1 MGNTRISP
9 MRNRAMVLRPLS
21 AILLAAICNAPRTR
35 TRNTPNLPVGY
46 RIGNIPWTLVDNTLS
61 FLYSSAVARGVP
73 HQVTRNLFR
82 LEAANS
88 AFIDP
93 PPHLRE
99 GALWDG
105 QLPPNDPKYQS
116 GAASLWKSKGKG
128 TQQKQKERLANAAMD
143 TLSDLIGMAE
153 GSGANGVSVLLGRVR
168 RRR

>member
-1 MGNTRISP
+1 M
-9 MRNRAMVLRPLS
+9 LRPLS
-21 AILLAAICNAPRTR
+21 AIPIAAKCNAPRTL
-35 TRNTPNLPVGY
+35 TRHIQCPELPVGY
-46 RIGNIPWTLVDNTLS
+46 HIDTGNVIWASVDNTLS
-61 FLYSSAVARGVP
+61 FLCSSAVARGLP
-73 HQVTRNLFR
+73 HQAIRNLSR

-105 QLPPNDPKYQS
+105 QLPPNDPKYQP
-116 GAASLWKSKGKG
+116 GAAPLWKGKTKGA
-128 TQQKQKERLANAAMD
+128 QQKLKERHADAAMD